1 MSVFFGIFEPM
12 KGLQKSRKIRFLCFV
27 GILFTA
33 QTLSAQIPKKDNPYI
48 LFTGLVLTSDSLK
61 AIPFVNIR
69 SHRRGLIGY
78 TDINGYFDVVVKKGD
93 TILFQQIE
101 KQSSWHV
108 VPDTLTGERYSVV
121 KLLTQ
126 DTIHL
131 PAIFIRALP
140 IKSLFHHEFVHRNI
154 PDDALERARKNLE
167 TESIKEE
174 LRLRPNDAHQAQSLL
189 TQQRAQQLYYYQQ
202 APPQNYLSPVA
213 WMQFFEAWKRG
224 DYKKKPK
231 KKAYE
236 YQSPY

>member
-1 MSVFFGIFEPM
+1 MHSRRVLTLIFLLGSFFFP
-12 KGLQKSRKIRFLCFV
+12 KIAH
-27 GILFTA
+27 A
-33 QTLSAQIPKKDNPYI
+33 QTPKKENQFI

-69 SHRRGLIGY
+69 SNRRGLIGY
-78 TDINGYFDVVVKKGD
+78 TDINGYFDVVVKRGD

-101 KQSSWHV
+101 KVGSWHV
-108 VPDTLTGERYSVV
+108 VPDTLMGNRYSVV

-126 DTIHL
+126 DTVHL

-140 IKSLFHHEFVHRNI
+140 LKSLFNHEFVSRSV

-167 TESIKEE
+167 SEAMKEE
-174 LRLRPNDAHQAQSLL
+174 LRMRPNDAHQAQSLL

-202 APPQNYLSPVA
+202 APPQNYLSPLA

-231 KKAYE
+231 KKPYE
-236 YQSPY
+236 YISPY

>member
-1 MSVFFGIFEPM
+1 MASS
-12 KGLQKSRKIRFLCFV
+12 LQ
-27 GILFTA
+27 
-33 QTLSAQIPKKDNPYI
+33 AQIPKKDNPYI

-69 SHRRGLIGY
+69 SNRRGLIGY
-78 TDINGYFDVVVKKGD
+78 TDINGYFDVIVKKGD

-101 KQSSWHV
+101 KQASWHV
-108 VPDTLTGERYSVV
+108 VPDTLSGDRYSVV

-140 IKSLFHHEFVHRNI
+140 VKALFHHEFVHRAI

-167 TESIKEE
+167 SEALKEE

-189 TQQRAQQLYYYQQ
+189 TQQRAQQLYYNQQ
-202 APPQNYLSPVA
+202 APPQNYFSPVA